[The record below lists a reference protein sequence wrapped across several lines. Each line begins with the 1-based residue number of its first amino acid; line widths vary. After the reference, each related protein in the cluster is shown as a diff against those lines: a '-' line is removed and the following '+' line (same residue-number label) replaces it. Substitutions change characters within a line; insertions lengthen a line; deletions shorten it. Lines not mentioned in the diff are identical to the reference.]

1 VKNPAQ
7 WALEHPHVVWL
18 ATLMALI
25 YGSLTY
31 LDLPRQ
37 ENPSLVDRHALVTTY
52 LPGADPGRVELLVSK
67 VLEDKISE
75 VDDIDSIFS
84 ESLDGISLIRVELDE
99 GAPSAERLDQVR
111 RKVQE
116 ARPSLPESASES
128 EVDTRILRTNTM
140 ILAVTSPTASG
151 LALRE
156 QAKHLKRTLE
166 YLPDIGRVEILGEV
180 SEEIDVAIDALEL
193 AERKLP
199 LTKVI
204 SALEERNSLEPS
216 GAIELDSMRSAIQTR
231 SGYSSVEDVR
241 NTYLSAGDSNLPISI
256 AHVAEV
262 TRKLADQK
270 IFVRYN
276 GVPAVSVALEMLPG
290 RNAIAVGKDVR
301 AAIERFTPGLPDDIA
316 VQIVADEPRVV
327 SDRLSKLTDSLKLGL
342 VLVLAFTLIGLGWRS
357 GIIIAVSIPLS
368 ITVALGF
375 IGMAGIELHQI
386 SIAALVIAVGLVVDE
401 DIVVVDNIQR
411 HFDSGKSAAQAA
423 IVGLGEIHRAIL
435 SGAGTT
441 IAAFIP
447 LALMSGQ
454 IGEFVRSIPIAVS
467 IMLVTSVV
475 VAHYF
480 TPLLAATL
488 NNVRLRGRKRA
499 EKHRFEEPYRR
510 ALRTMLLNRPAILA
524 GFVGVFC
531 LSVFGVGS
539 SLWPPDFFN
548 DADRHQF
555 LLEIYTP
562 SGTPVTKTDVMAKRV
577 ERVLGADD
585 RIENWGAYVGSG
597 VPKFYY
603 NEFTNVKGENIA
615 MFVVNTK
622 ESVPFDETRTVA
634 EELDAKLEAELEGA
648 FVRAKVLKQGY
659 GGREAVRIFVQGES
673 IPVLRT
679 LAQRVR
685 DIVEQVPGTTNVRD
699 NFGYDT
705 LTLMADVD
713 HAKANL
719 LGIST
724 RDITTTLRTAV
735 DGVTATTFREDD
747 EEIAIR
753 VRLDA
758 EQRDDVNDL
767 GDVLVYSQVAHTNI
781 PLAQVASFVPDFTER
796 GVLRYRRKREAA
808 VMADITADR
817 TLMAVANDVEKAVLA
832 QVTVPPGYE
841 ISFHGQQVEVTRSFV
856 SLARAAIVAV
866 FLIYILLVVQFK
878 SLSQPAL
885 ILLAIPMALIGS
897 LIGLKVMGL
906 EAGFM
911 AFLGMISLIGI
922 VVNDSIV
929 LVDYI
934 NTLRRRGA
942 DLETAVIQ
950 GASTRLRAISL
961 TSVTTIGGLL
971 PLSLAGGTLF
981 ASFGWAMIF
990 GLIGSSILTLV
1001 VQPVAYMTLEA
1012 WRKRDYT
1019 TESPHFDPVVA

>member
-1 VKNPAQ
+1 
-7 WALEHPHVVWL
+7 
-18 ATLMALI
+18 M
-25 YGSLTY
+25 
-31 LDLPRQ
+31 
-37 ENPSLVDRHALVTTY
+37 
-52 LPGADPGRVELLVSK
+52 
-67 VLEDKISE
+67 
-75 VDDIDSIFS
+75 
-84 ESLDGISLIRVELDE
+84 
-99 GAPSAERLDQVR
+99 
-111 RKVQE
+111 
-116 ARPSLPESASES
+116 
-128 EVDTRILRTNTM
+128 
-140 ILAVTSPTASG
+140 
-151 LALRE
+151 
-156 QAKHLKRTLE
+156 
-166 YLPDIGRVEILGEV
+166 
-180 SEEIDVAIDALEL
+180 
-193 AERKLP
+193 
-199 LTKVI
+199 
-204 SALEERNSLEPS
+204 
-216 GAIELDSMRSAIQTR
+216 
-231 SGYSSVEDVR
+231 
-241 NTYLSAGDSNLPISI
+241 
-256 AHVAEV
+256 
-262 TRKLADQK
+262 
-270 IFVRYN
+270 
-276 GVPAVSVALEMLPG
+276 
-290 RNAIAVGKDVR
+290 
-301 AAIERFTPGLPDDIA
+301 
-316 VQIVADEPRVV
+316 
-327 SDRLSKLTDSLKLGL
+327 
-342 VLVLAFTLIGLGWRS
+342 
-357 GIIIAVSIPLS
+357 
-368 ITVALGF
+368 
-375 IGMAGIELHQI
+375 
-386 SIAALVIAVGLVVDE
+386 
-401 DIVVVDNIQR
+401 
-411 HFDSGKSAAQAA
+411 
-423 IVGLGEIHRAIL
+423 
-435 SGAGTT
+435 
-441 IAAFIP
+441 
-447 LALMSGQ
+447 
-454 IGEFVRSIPIAVS
+454 
-467 IMLVTSVV
+467 
-475 VAHYF
+475 
-480 TPLLAATL
+480 
-488 NNVRLRGRKRA
+488 
-499 EKHRFEEPYRR
+499 
-510 ALRTMLLNRPAILA
+510 
-524 GFVGVFC
+524 
-531 LSVFGVGS
+531 
-539 SLWPPDFFN
+539 
-548 DADRHQF
+548 
-555 LLEIYTP
+555 
-562 SGTPVTKTDVMAKRV
+562 
-577 ERVLGADD
+577 LGADD

-885 ILLAIPMALIGS
+885 ILLAIPMALIRS